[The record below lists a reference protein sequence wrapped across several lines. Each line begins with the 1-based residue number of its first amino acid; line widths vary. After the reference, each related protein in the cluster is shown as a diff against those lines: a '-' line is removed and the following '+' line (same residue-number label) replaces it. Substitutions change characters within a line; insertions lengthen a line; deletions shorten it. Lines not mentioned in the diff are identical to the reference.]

1 MNLDKITSILLNTG
15 LIFASCGV
23 LCEVKINKNT
33 LSKCLKTN
41 FTIASVLF
49 MSSSAINIYSKIKH

>member
-15 LIFASCGV
+15 LICGV